1 MQNTEDLPKFMLLK
15 ENISVLFFANASK
28 QNKTPKCGSIDS
40 SMIKAAGIGVA
51 MGNALES

>member
-1 MQNTEDLPKFMLLK
+1 MLFK

-40 SMIKAAGIGVA
+40 SMIKTAGIGVA